1 MFIKYEHF
9 KNMNKLTEQV
19 LLEALEKL
27 HQDVPGLKERLRW
40 DEHHQ
45 KLYVFGQPNSIRHK
59 AITSPQDVPELKKEM
74 APDEVL
80 FSNYITP
87 GAKRL
92 LREAGIPYLDKIGN
106 VFLSFS
112 DMGLVYVES
121 RKNRPDHIKT
131 KGASFNKSGLKLV
144 YLLLKDPAYV
154 NTAYRTLANEAKIAL
169 GSVSKVMNDLKQ
181 KGYLQRKSA
190 DVWIL
195 RKQQDLLKE
204 WTRAFNETIRPDLQI
219 GTYKS
224 IDKDFYAQWQHY
236 NPPGQSAWG
245 GEPAAFK
252 MTEYMKPAQMTIYT
266 SEPMNVMRTF
276 KLVPDPGGDFALL
289 EGFVDPILPGM
300 DLVDPVLVYAD
311 LVNTEDARAIETAQ
325 KIYEQHIQ
333 SRYQ

>member
-1 MFIKYEHF
+1 
-9 KNMNKLTEQV
+9 MNKFIEQV
-19 LLEALEKL
+19 LFEALEKIY
-27 HQDVPGLKERLRW
+27 QDVPGLKERLRW

-45 KLYVFGQPNSIRHK
+45 KLVVLGQPNSIKHK
-59 AITSPQDVPELKKEM
+59 AITSPQDVLELKKEM

-87 GAKRL
+87 GAKEL
-92 LREAGIPYLDKIGN
+92 LREAGIPYLDKEGN
-106 VFLSFS
+106 GFLDFS
-112 DMGLVYVES
+112 DKGLVYVEA

-144 YLLLKDPAYV
+144 YLLLKNPAYV
-154 NTAYRTLANEAKIAL
+154 NATYRTIGHEAKVAL
-169 GSVSKVMNDLKQ
+169 GSVSKVMNDLRE
-181 KGYLQRKSA
+181 KGYLQKKSA
-190 DVWIL
+190 DLWIL
-195 RKQQDLLKE
+195 RNQQELLKE
-204 WTRAFNETIRPDLQI
+204 WTRAFNETIRPDLRI

-266 SEPMNVMRTF
+266 SEPTIVMRKF
-276 KLVPDPGGDFALL
+276 KLVPDPGGDFVLL
-289 EGFVDPILPGM
+289 EGFVDPILPGVA
-300 DLVDPVLVYAD
+300 LVDPVLVYAD